1 MRSAFLTIGVA
12 VVLTLPLTSAHAVGV
27 GPSANHAE
35 AGDGGVLVTDLARDG
50 DRAVRIAPGLT
61 FREFTRPGPV
71 VGQILYANL
80 TEATLHPTYLSAAT
94 VTTRLRLTRQAR
106 RAGAVAG
113 VNGDFF
119 DIGSTGAP
127 LGVGMADGTLIHGL
141 ATGWNRAVGFD
152 TDGPGAAARLARIR
166 LRGTIRLPDGT
177 TLAPT
182 NLNSPRIA
190 KGGLAI
196 YTPRWGSEDRSQVVN
211 GPRLRRI
218 RDAVERAGESVRVRR
233 DRGGGAPARAPRVE
247 LELTHG
253 IVTERRSDPGGVVT
267 PGTRVLLGVGAGA
280 RALADVKVGDPVE
293 MDYRPASPVDAEVAI
308 TGNVIMLRD
317 GRFVGPPSD
326 RHPRTAVG
334 ISADG
339 TRVWLVTVDGR
350 SNASV
355 GMTYARLANLLRSL
369 GADDALNLDGGG
381 STTMVARMPGDNA
394 VSVRNN
400 PSDGAQR
407 PVPNGLGFVTT
418 AGRG

>member
-1 MRSAFLTIGVA
+1 MRSAFLTIA
-12 VVLTLPLTSAHAVGV
+12 VTIVLTLPLTSAHAIGV
-27 GPSANHAE
+27 GPSANHPA
-35 AGDGGVLVTDLARDG
+35 AGVGGALATARSDDA

-61 FREFTRPGPV
+61 LREFTRPGPV
-71 VGQILYANL
+71 EGQILYADL
-80 TEATLHPTYLSAAT
+80 TETTLHPTYLSAAT
-94 VTTRLRLTRQAR
+94 LTTRLRLTRHAR

-119 DIGSTGAP
+119 DIGSTDAP
-127 LGVGMADGTLIHGL
+127 LGVGMAGGALIHGL

-152 TDGPGAAARLARIR
+152 TDGSGTTARLARIR
-166 LRGTIRLPDGT
+166 LKGTIRLPDGT

-218 RDAVERAGESVRVRR
+218 RVATERSGESVRLRR
-233 DRGGGAPARAPRVE
+233 DRGAQPRAPRVE
-247 LELTHG
+247 LELTQG
-253 IVTERRSDPGGVVT
+253 VVTERRSDPGGVVT

-280 RALADVKVGDPVE
+280 RALADVRVGDPVE
-293 MDYRPASPVDAEVAI
+293 MDYRPASPIDAEVAI

-317 GRFVGPPSD
+317 GAFVGPPSE

-355 GMTYARLANLLRSL
+355 GMTYRRLASLLRSL
-369 GADDALNLDGGG
+369 GADDGLNLDGGG

-418 AGRG
+418 AGRR